1 LEKLLKRKYRHI
13 TTVIA
18 FVLLLPMMG
27 NHALGQVKVGLGSN
41 SKSANAPKSD
51 DKIALS
57 YANPREFEIADIE
70 VTGLETIDKNAL
82 ISLSGLKVGDKVR
95 IPSQT
100 TSNAI
105 KKLWNRGIIGNV
117 ALYIS
122 KVEGDKAYLVLEL
135 TERPRLT
142 RIFLKGVNKSQQTDI
157 KENLDLIKGK
167 IVSDAVLKNAE
178 LTVKDYFVDKG
189 FLNTDVRIEQQK
201 DSIITNGV
209 LLNIHVDKKSKVRIN
224 RIKFAGNKDIPDD
237 KLRSK
242 FKKTNEKLRFDVF
255 QDGFRMV
262 KSTTPKSA
270 WNFLTK
276 TKETSFDDVKNYFGE
291 SVNVNF
297 FKSSKFMKDEFKAD
311 KTKLITYYNSKG
323 YRDARVISDSIYDAR
338 ANEINIDISVEEGNR
353 YYFGDITWNGNFVRT
368 DEQLDQVLGVKK
380 GDVYDM
386 ELIQKNSTLTPMA

>member
-1 LEKLLKRKYRHI
+1 LKRKYRHI

-167 IVSDAVLKNAE
+167 IVSDAVLK
-178 LTVKDYFVDKG
+178 KC
-189 FLNTDVRIEQQK
+189 
-201 DSIITNGV
+201 
-209 LLNIHVDKKSKVRIN
+209 
-224 RIKFAGNKDIPDD
+224 
-237 KLRSK
+237 
-242 FKKTNEKLRFDVF
+242 
-255 QDGFRMV
+255 
-262 KSTTPKSA
+262 
-270 WNFLTK
+270 
-276 TKETSFDDVKNYFGE
+276 
-291 SVNVNF
+291 
-297 FKSSKFMKDEFKAD
+297 
-311 KTKLITYYNSKG
+311 
-323 YRDARVISDSIYDAR
+323 
-338 ANEINIDISVEEGNR
+338 
-353 YYFGDITWNGNFVRT
+353 RT
-368 DEQLDQVLGVKK
+368 DGK
-380 GDVYDM
+380 G
-386 ELIQKNSTLTPMA
+386 LLC

>member
-1 LEKLLKRKYRHI
+1 LERSLKQRFSYI
-13 TTVIA
+13 LAALVLIA
-18 FVLLLPMMG
+18 LLPIFG
-27 NHALGQVKVGLGSN
+27 ITALGQIRLGMGSGSGATEDN
-41 SKSANAPKSD
+41 

-95 IPSQT
+95 IPSQK

-142 RIFLKGVNKSQQTDI
+142 RIFLNGVNKTQETDI

-178 LTVKDYFVDKG
+178 LTVLNYFVDKG
-189 FLNTDVRIEQQK
+189 FLNTEVRIEQKK

-209 LLNIHVDKKSKVRIN
+209 LLNVHVNKKSKVRVN
-224 RIKFAGNKDIPDD
+224 RITFHGNSDIPDD

-242 FKKTNEKLRFDVF
+242 FKKN
-255 QDGFRMV
+255 Q
-262 KSTTPKSA
+262 
-270 WNFLTK
+270 
-276 TKETSFDDVKNYFGE
+276 
-291 SVNVNF
+291 
-297 FKSSKFMKDEFKAD
+297 
-311 KTKLITYYNSKG
+311 
-323 YRDARVISDSIYDAR
+323 
-338 ANEINIDISVEEGNR
+338 
-353 YYFGDITWNGNFVRT
+353 
-368 DEQLDQVLGVKK
+368 
-380 GDVYDM
+380 
-386 ELIQKNSTLTPMA
+386 